1 MEEAIFSKLKKKS
14 RKENCNR
21 IPNFRI
27 IVSRRNFLNNKNVVV
42 TGGMGFIGSH
52 LAERLLEDNEVTI
65 IDNESTGKIE
75 NIRHLLDHKN
85 LTVIKDSIVDLDLT
99 EIFKDKDY
107 VFHLAA
113 IPSVPRSV
121 KDPFNS
127 NNSNVTGT
135 LNVLIAARDAGVKKV
150 VFSSSSSVY
159 GDTPT
164 LPKREDM
171 PINPMSP
178 YAITKATGE
187 MYCKVFQDLY
197 NLPTVSL
204 RYFNVFGPRQD
215 PNSQYAAVIPKFIT
229 AILNDESPVIYG
241 DGEQSRDFTF
251 VKNVVDANI
260 LSCESKKTGVFNIA
274 CGRRITIN
282 QLADYINEILGKE
295 IKPVHAEPRPGDIK
309 HSLADI
315 SRAKE
320 FGYNPED
327 NFKDELEKVVQW
339 FTK

>member
-1 MEEAIFSKLKKKS
+1 
-14 RKENCNR
+14 
-21 IPNFRI
+21 
-27 IVSRRNFLNNKNVVV
+27 
-42 TGGMGFIGSH
+42 MGFIGSH
-52 LAERLLEDNEVTI
+52 LTERLLENNKVTV

-75 NIRHLLDHKN
+75 NIRHLLGHKN
-85 LTVIKDSIVDLDLT
+85 LTVIKGSIVDLNLT

-121 KDPFNS
+121 KDPFSS

-135 LNVLIAARDAGVKKV
+135 LNVLIAAKDAGIKKV
-150 VFSSSSSVY
+150 IFSSSSSVY

-187 MYCKVFQDLY
+187 MYCRVFQDLY
-197 NLPTVSL
+197 GLPTVSL

-215 PNSQYAAVIPKFIT
+215 PNSQYSAVIPKFIT

-282 QLADYINEILGKE
+282 QLVDYINEIAGKD
-295 IKPVHAEPRPGDIK
+295 IKAKHTNLRLGDIK
-309 HSLADI
+309 HSLADV
-315 SRAKE
+315 SKAKE
-320 FGYNPED
+320 FGYNPID

>member
-1 MEEAIFSKLKKKS
+1 MK
-14 RKENCNR
+14 
-21 IPNFRI
+21 
-27 IVSRRNFLNNKNVVV
+27 NKNVIV

-52 LAERLLEDNEVTI
+52 LTEKLLEENEITV
-65 IDNESTGKIE
+65 IDDESTGKIE

-85 LTVIKDSIVDLDLT
+85 LTVIKGSIVDLNLA
-99 EIFKDKDY
+99 EIFKEKDY
-107 VFHLAA
+107 IFHLAA

-135 LNVLIAARDAGVKKV
+135 LNVLLAARDTGIKKV
-150 VFSSSSSVY
+150 IFSSSSSVY
-159 GDTPT
+159 GNTPT

-171 PINPMSP
+171 PVNPMSP

-197 NLPTVSL
+197 GLPTVSL
-204 RYFNVFGPRQD
+204 RYFNVFGPRQN

-229 AILNDESPVIYG
+229 AILNDRSPVIFG
-241 DGEQSRDFTF
+241 DGKQSRDFTF

-260 LSCESKKTGVFNIA
+260 LSCESNETGIFNIA
-274 CGRRITIN
+274 CGRRIIIN
-282 QLADYINEILGKE
+282 QLVDYINEILEKE
-295 IKPVHAEPRPGDIK
+295 IRPLYENPRQGDIK

-315 SRAKE
+315 SRAKC

-327 NFKDELEKVVQW
+327 YFKNELNEVVSW
-339 FTK
+339 FKNVDHKK

>member
-1 MEEAIFSKLKKKS
+1 MKT
-14 RKENCNR
+14 
-21 IPNFRI
+21 
-27 IVSRRNFLNNKNVVV
+27 KNVVV

-52 LAERLLEDNEVTI
+52 LAEKLLEDNEVTI

-75 NIRHLLDHKN
+75 NIRHLLGHKN
-85 LTVIKDSIVDLDLT
+85 LTVIKGSIVDLNLT

-121 KDPFNS
+121 KDPFSS

-135 LNVLIAARDAGVKKV
+135 LNVLIAAKDAGIKKV
-150 VFSSSSSVY
+150 IFSSSSSVY

-187 MYCKVFQDLY
+187 MYCGVFQDLY
-197 NLPTVSL
+197 GLPTVSL

-260 LSCESKKTGVFNIA
+260 LSCESKKTGIFNIA

-295 IKPVHAEPRPGDIK
+295 IKSIHAEPRPGDIK

-315 SRAKE
+315 SKAKE
-320 FGYNPED
+320 FGYNPKNE
-327 NFKDELEKVVQW
+327 FK
-339 FTK
+339 